1 MILVMGAT
9 GTGKTTLI
17 RSVTGYGDPGEDMSP
32 SPETIFVRRA
42 MLKEKVVSIVDTP
55 GFDSCDEDGFKRVSE
70 WVSKEY
76 RENNTR
82 INGIIYLHRISDNRM
97 PRSEAR
103 NLEKFRAFVGD
114 DYLANVIM
122 ATTMWDDVKSDLGTR
137 RQNELRDGFW
147 KPLLHRKAKLW
158 ALTPSNRVE
167 VFLQL
172 MDCEAKPL
180 SIQREMFNEGAKY
193 DETTVA
199 KRQ

>member
-1 MILVMGAT
+1 MGAT

-32 SPETIFVRRA
+32 SSETIFVRRA
-42 MLKEKVVSIVDTP
+42 MLKEKVISLVDTP
-55 GFDSCDEDGFKRVSE
+55 GFDSCDEDGFKQVSE

-76 RENNTR
+76 RNNNTM

-97 PRSEAR
+97 PRSEVR

-114 DYLANVIM
+114 DYLPNVIM

-147 KPLLHRKAKLW
+147 KQLLHRKAKLW

-167 VFLQL
+167 IFLHL
-172 MDCEAKPL
+172 MDCVAKPL
-180 SIQREMFNEGAKY
+180 SIQREMFGPGDVKY
-193 DETTVA
+193 EETTVA
-199 KRQ
+199 TH